1 MNTEITL
8 KNETLL
14 SNIRIRQKNLHSLS
28 KYLSELESQLALIFA
43 ASPDIIVFL
52 DEDARIIKI
61 SNAVQTI
68 LGYER
73 EEMFHK
79 SIWEYIATEDVEKT
93 KNFFFNMKNRKLIC
107 ADNRHCLVNHW
118 IGKSGERVRLIWRFS
133 VCDEREHTT
142 IGVATKDDKE
152 SLQECS
158 QVA

>member
-1 MNTEITL
+1 MNTETIL

-52 DEDARIIKI
+52 DEEAKIVKI

-68 LGYER
+68 LGYQR
-73 EEMFHK
+73 EEMLHHN
-79 SIWEYIATEDVEKT
+79 IWEYIAPEDVEKT
-93 KNFFFNMKNRKLIC
+93 QKFFSSVQSRKLMSG
-107 ADNRHCLVNHW
+107 DTRNCLVNQW
-118 IGKSGERVRLIWRFS
+118 INKNGEKVRLIWRFS
-133 VCDEREHTT
+133 VCDEREQHT
-142 IGVATKDDKE
+142 IGVATKHNNNFCE
-152 SLQECS
+152 

>member
-1 MNTEITL
+1 MNTEIIL
-8 KNETLL
+8 KNEKLL
-14 SNIRIRQKNLHSLS
+14 NNIRIRQKNLHSLS

-52 DEDARIIKI
+52 DEDARIVKI

-68 LGYER
+68 LGYQR
-73 EEMFHK
+73 EEMFHH
-79 SIWEYIATEDVEKT
+79 SIWDYIATEDIEKT
-93 KNFFFNMKNRKLIC
+93 KNFFSNIQNRKLIC

-118 IGKSGERVRLIWRFS
+118 ISKSGERVRLIWRFS

-142 IGVATKDDKE
+142 IGVATKHE
-152 SLQECS
+152 NHTYEECV